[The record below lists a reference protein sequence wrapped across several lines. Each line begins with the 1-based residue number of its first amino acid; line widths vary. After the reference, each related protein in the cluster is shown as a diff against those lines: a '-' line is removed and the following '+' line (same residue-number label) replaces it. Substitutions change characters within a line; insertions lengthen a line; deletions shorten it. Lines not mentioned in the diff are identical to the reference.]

1 MNDPKDTGVG
11 GLFQLPNL
19 FGFGKKKK
27 EKPKTDFEETDPF
40 PLEKA
45 KDKWKT
51 AMRYKRSDQYYQAT
65 FHIR

>member
-19 FGFGKKKK
+19 FGFGKKMK
-27 EKPKTDFEETDPF
+27 EGPRTDFEDTDPF

-45 KDKWKT
+45 
-51 AMRYKRSDQYYQAT
+51 
-65 FHIR
+65 